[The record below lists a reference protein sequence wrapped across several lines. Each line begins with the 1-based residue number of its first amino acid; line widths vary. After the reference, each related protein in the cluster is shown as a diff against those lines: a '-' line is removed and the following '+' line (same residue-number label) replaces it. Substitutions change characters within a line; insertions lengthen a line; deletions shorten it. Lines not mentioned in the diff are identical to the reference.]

1 MTNPIRRVV
10 TGHTDDGTAIFVVN
24 GMALEE
30 CMIH

>member
-10 TGHTDDGTAIFVVN
+10 TGHTEDGTVFFVVN